1 MLGENTQRMKKGAFS
16 MAIEKMDIA
25 KIDTNFAKTAIT
37 ETDIVWRKA
46 HDSAFD
52 LRGVFYDEEAGCYY
66 RMKREIADQVSPGV
80 KVLSR
85 CTVGGRIRFKTNSP
99 YITVRVKSVKLNMSW
114 NYSLFA
120 RCGLCV
126 YVNGVY
132 DGYFRAGFDQ
142 WENAADDV
150 MYYDGI
156 YYTREKGVYD
166 VEIYMPNYSEKL
178 FDVEIGLK
186 EGCELLPARPYT
198 YNDKPVVF
206 YGTSLTQGACV
217 SRAGNDYTC
226 VVSRMCDTDFINLGF
241 SGNGRGEPLMADYLA
256 DLDPSI
262 YVLDYDGNV
271 RSVEELIASH
281 MPMCRKIRAK
291 HPTTPIILITIEA
304 LERSAE
310 KMQMHEKR
318 EVIYNNYLTLKA
330 EGDENIYFVDG
341 RTLLGDE
348 DVEAGFA
355 DLLHPNDLGYYRI
368 AKSLKP
374 LLLEILQKTK

>member
-1 MLGENTQRMKKGAFS
+1 

-25 KIDTNFAKTAIT
+25 KIDTNFGKTAIK

-46 HDSAFD
+46 TDSAFD
-52 LRGVFYDEEAGCYY
+52 LRGVFYDEEAGCFY
-66 RMKREIADQVSPGV
+66 RMKREIADQISPGV

-85 CTVGGRIRFKTNSP
+85 CTVGGRIRFRTNSP

-142 WENAADDV
+142 WENAEEDI
-150 MYYDGI
+150 MCYDGI

-166 VEIYMPNYSEKL
+166 VEIYMPNYSEKIY
-178 FDVEIGLK
+178 DIEVGLK
-186 EGCELLPARPYT
+186 EGCELLPAKPYT
-198 YNDKPVVF
+198 YNDKPVIF

-241 SGNGRGEPLMADYLA
+241 SGNGRGEPIMADYLA

-271 RSVEELIASH
+271 RSVEALIESH

-291 HPTTPIILITIEA
+291 HPTTPIILITMEA
-304 LERSAE
+304 LDIHDD
-310 KMQMHEKR
+310 KMQTSAKR

-348 DVEAGFA
+348 DREAGFA

-374 LLLEILQKTK
+374 LLLELLQKTK

>member
-1 MLGENTQRMKKGAFS
+1 

-25 KIDTNFAKTAIT
+25 KIDTNFGKTAIQ

-46 HDSAFD
+46 TDSAFD
-52 LRGVFYDEEAGCYY
+52 LRGVFYDEEAGCFY

-85 CTVGGRIRFKTNSP
+85 CTVGGRIRFRTDSP

-142 WENAADDV
+142 WQNAEDDL
-150 MYYDGI
+150 MCYDGI

-166 VEIYMPNYSEKL
+166 VEIYMPNYSEKIY
-178 FDVEIGLK
+178 DIEVGLK
-186 EGCELLPARPYT
+186 EGCELLPAKPYT
-198 YNDKPVVF
+198 YDEKPVVF

-241 SGNGRGEPLMADYLA
+241 SGNGRGEPIMADYLA

-330 EGDENIYFVDG
+330 EGDENIYFIDG